1 MKKWLIYFSIEKLSS
16 RVCITWLLLF
26 QENAMFLVDTSTLI
40 DKKCVLCDDLGTWS
54 NSGYS
59 RSAFTIENR
68 KLIDSYS
75 LPRSLKNC
83 SALKW

>member
-1 MKKWLIYFSIEKLSS
+1 M
-16 RVCITWLLLF
+16 
-26 QENAMFLVDTSTLI
+26 DTSTLI
-40 DKKCVLCDDLGTWS
+40 DKECDLYDDLGTWP

-83 SALKW
+83 SALKWWSMDFKKDIF